1 MHIVLRVIVAA
12 KGSSARLFRQNVPC
26 NVPHPQEIPI
36 PSVGGW
42 GGGGAGG
49 GYGYLLEL
57 CNAFIGFIPCF

>member
-1 MHIVLRVIVAA
+1 MAA

-42 GGGGAGG
+42 GGGVLEEGMDISWNCAMH
-49 GYGYLLEL
+49 LLAL
-57 CNAFIGFIPCF
+57 FLVFSSP